1 MSDQEHM
8 IRNLMSIIERMVDLQ
23 DRMVRQL
30 ETVTSQVE
38 ELQHRLDEYD
48 RKEQPKLIRLN

>member
-1 MSDQEHM
+1 MAGQDDM

-23 DRMVRQL
+23 DRTVQQL

-38 ELQHRLDEYD
+38 ELQRRLDTLD
-48 RKEQPKLIRLN
+48 PRDLPKQQRLN